1 MMGNETDDII
11 EELRQSFLQRY
22 QNGSEEKMKGSNF
35 VRDSVDL
42 LYYHLHKTSL
52 RRGGSYIKP
61 PEWLKIKE
69 QQQKRYI
76 VTVAGVV

>member
-1 MMGNETDDII
+1 MILLKNFANLFCKDI
-11 EELRQSFLQRY
+11 

-35 VRDSVDL
+35 IRDSVDL

-76 VTVAGVV
+76 VAVASAV